1 MLLIIELVFW
11 FCDRHHQHGRWQAR
25 IGRVAGNKDLYLG
38 TFSKLVMIYMID
50 VILHVNLKMGYIYIS
65 FIEINDVVNVGTQ
78 EEPAEA
84 YDSASIKFRGLNA
97 VTNFDMSRYD
107 VKSILESSTLPIG
120 GPAKRLKDVEED
132 DEDSR
137 HRGKN
142 RRLN

>member
-1 MLLIIELVFW
+1 
-11 FCDRHHQHGRWQAR
+11 
-25 IGRVAGNKDLYLG
+25 
-38 TFSKLVMIYMID
+38 
-50 VILHVNLKMGYIYIS
+50 MGYIYIS
-65 FIEINDVVNVGTQ
+65 FIEINDVVNVGIQ
-78 EEPAEA
+78 EEAAEA
-84 YDSASIKFRGLNA
+84 YDIAAMKFRGLNE

-142 RRLN
+142 RRLK